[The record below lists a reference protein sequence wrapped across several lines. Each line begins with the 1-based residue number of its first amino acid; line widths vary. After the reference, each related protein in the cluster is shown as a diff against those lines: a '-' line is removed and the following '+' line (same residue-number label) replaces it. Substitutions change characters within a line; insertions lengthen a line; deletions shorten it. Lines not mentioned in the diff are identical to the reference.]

1 MSILIIILSRYIDR
15 DNCCHVTCIMNA
27 WLHTYFQ
34 TGSDACVR
42 RVQLAKMSPRGVI
55 HTHKLIIL
63 KLNDSF
69 TYLSQC

>member
-1 MSILIIILSRYIDR
+1 VFLKFSKISGSILIIILSRYIDR

-27 WLHTYFQ
+27 WLLTYFQ

-55 HTHKLIIL
+55 HAHIHIK
-63 KLNDSF
+63 
-69 TYLSQC
+69 